1 MKKSLI
7 FIIML
12 WFIFGLGLSSIK
24 AKGISEILVNY
35 CESDLYDKYLEQS
48 SQFVFD
54 DAMLNIDK
62 ISECLAQI
70 NATSNYELEFV
81 YNIYGESQYLLIEE
95 NSTFNKAYI
104 IYDFMLEEAIEYND
118 KCLSVWS
125 LNQNAI
131 DSVKFYLNFNS
142 KFYIR
147 DNVLYDAITD
157 NDISIVEDISIND
170 QNYKLT
176 DDILL
181 NEIKVE
187 AYQNKL
193 IREEYDIKDAFF
205 FKNFSIGSDNIFN
218 KKSSCAI
225 VSVALLLSYYD
236 TFFNDNIVPDKI
248 EYNGKTYLTT
258 NDIAQDVLRGVNS
271 NITSSFYLDQW
282 NETNYIIVG
291 ECELANDGELPGY
304 INPAGPTREFH
315 DYLVEISKIKNYYS
329 DYFGMS
335 VINAKNL
342 INDFLLE
349 YNIEGVSAS
358 ANYNSTDIID
368 CLNNDI
374 PIILGLNEYDY
385 YLPCVNQENLIVGY
399 DATLFS
405 AHTVVAYG
413 YQVTSIGTFYHVNMG
428 WQDDLV
434 TIGETDYVLDT
445 SDAYISPIFLGYHSY
460 IEVGDLE
467 HVCSDHYKIYDK
479 NSGIVKSI
487 CPCTMVGDN
496 IKYTR
501 SDETFD
507 YVDINNDR
515 VFNIKFKHE
524 YDVYEIYDEN
534 QHISKCRLFEHCGK
548 SQLKNHNFVLIG
560 SSNDFNH
567 YIKCRDCGYTK
578 YESHL
583 DSDIKMYNSEQH
595 SRYCSYCLEYY
606 DTAEHLFHYTGND
619 ESHEGICRDCDYVQE
634 YDTHNITINYYYEN
648 SHVYLCD
655 CGYERYESHTFDE
668 DLICTLCGYEH
679 LSHTYSYSKYSG
691 SQHIKYCLCGEEIY
705 ESHSFNI
712 GLLGNICKHCGY
724 FTKDLVTIDSVI
736 ENEKYD
742 ANGVLYLENMDKEE
756 NENDK

>member
-7 FIIML
+7 FIIIL
-12 WFIFGLGLSSIK
+12 GFIFCLNLSSIK
-24 AKGISEILVNY
+24 AKGISEIIVNY
-35 CESDLYDKYLEQS
+35 YESDYYDIYLEKS
-48 SQFVFD
+48 SQFVFNED
-54 DAMLNIDK
+54 MLDTNR

-81 YNIYGESQYLLIEE
+81 YNIYGVSQYLLIEE
-95 NSTFNKAYI
+95 NSSFNTAYI

-118 KCLSVWS
+118 KCLSIWS
-125 LNQNAI
+125 LNQKAI

-157 NDISIVEDISIND
+157 NTISSVDDLYIND
-170 QNYKLT
+170 QHYKESE
-176 DDILL
+176 DILL
-181 NEIKVE
+181 NSIEIE
-187 AYQNKL
+187 SFQNRVIKD
-193 IREEYDIKDAFF
+193 EYDIKDAFF
-205 FKNFSIGSDNIFN
+205 FKNFSIDKNNKFNEDGS
-218 KKSSCAI
+218 CTV

-258 NDIAQDVLRGVNS
+258 NDVAQNVLKNS
-271 NITSSFYLDQW
+271 DSIYTDSFYLDQW
-282 NETNYIIVG
+282 TATNFIING
-291 ECELANDGELPGY
+291 ECELNKNGNLPGS
-304 INPAGPTREFH
+304 ISPAGPTREFH
-315 DYLVEISKIKNYYS
+315 DYLFEVAIDKNYYS
-329 DYFGMS
+329 ETFGIS
-335 VINAKNL
+335 ILSAKNL
-342 INDFLLE
+342 INNYFSE
-349 YNIEGVSAS
+349 NSVEGISAAVNINDS
-358 ANYNSTDIID
+358 NIID

-374 PIILGLNEYDY
+374 PVILGMGGYDY
-385 YLPCVNQENLIVGY
+385 YIHCNDPSNPIIGY
-399 DATLFS
+399 RASFGS
-405 AHTVVAYG
+405 FHSVVAYG
-413 YQVTSIGTFYHVNMG
+413 YQITSIGTFYHINMG
-428 WQDDLV
+428 WPNIN
-434 TIGETDYVLDT
+434 IGTGENSYTLYRSDT
-445 SDAYISPIFLGYHSY
+445 YISPVLMGNHAY
-460 IEVGDLE
+460 IDVADME
-467 HVCSDHYKIYDK
+467 HVCSEHYKIYDK
-479 NSGIVKSI
+479 NSGISISI

-496 IKYTR
+496 IKYIEC
-501 SDETFD
+501 DVNLD
-507 YVDINNDR
+507 YVDINNDTISDLS
-515 VFNIKFKHE
+515 FNHLF
-524 YDVYEIYDEN
+524 DVYEIYDEN
-534 QHISKCRLFEHCGK
+534 QHIKKCRLFEYCGK
-548 SQLKNHNFVLIG
+548 SEFENHNYVLIG
-560 SSNDFNH
+560 SSNDFYH

-583 DSDIKMYNSEQH
+583 DSDIEMYNSEQH

-606 DTAEHLFHYTGND
+606 DSAEHLFHYTGND

-724 FTKDLVTIDSVI
+724 FTKDLVTIDSI
-736 ENEKYD
+736 INDKEYD
-742 ANGVLYLENMDKEE
+742 ANGVLYLDNMDKEDD
-756 NENDK
+756 ENDK